1 MKEQH
6 PVRVIP
12 LGVVTGFS
20 VLILAV
26 GGATAWWTLN
36 HTQPNLPQ
44 AQTPPSAAEP
54 TSPTSAAPAVEK
66 KVEVY
71 WLQPNN
77 SDVKLAPNAIALD
90 PANTTSNAILEEAIK
105 SLLAGPADPA
115 VTTTI
120 PKGTTLNGLE
130 IKPDGIHIDLSEKF
144 TAGGGSASMQGRI
157 AQVLY
162 TATSLDPS
170 AKVWLSVDGKP
181 LETLGGEGLLLDQP
195 MTRQN
200 FDRNFTL

>member
-1 MKEQH
+1 MKQQH
-6 PVRVIP
+6 PVRTIP

-20 VLILAV
+20 ALILAV

-36 HTQPNLPQ
+36 HTQPNFPQ
-44 AQTPPSAAEP
+44 AQKPASVVEPISPTPPAA
-54 TSPTSAAPAVEK
+54 TVEK
-66 KVEVY
+66 EANIY

-77 SDVKLAPNAIALD
+77 SKVKLAPNATAVAPADTTPNAALEK
-90 PANTTSNAILEEAIK
+90 ALNG
-105 SLLAGPADPA
+105 LLAGPADPA

-120 PKGTTLNGLE
+120 PKGTTLKALE
-130 IKPDGIHIDLSEKF
+130 VKPDGIHIDLSAEF
-144 TAGGGSASMQGRI
+144 ASGGGSASMQGRV

-181 LETLGGEGLLLDQP
+181 LENLGGEGLLLEQP

-200 FDRNFTL
+200 FDQNFSL

>member
-1 MKEQH
+1 MKQQH
-6 PVRVIP
+6 PVRTIP

-20 VLILAV
+20 ALILAV

-36 HTQPNLPQ
+36 HTQPNFPQ
-44 AQTPPSAAEP
+44 AQKPDLVVEPISP
-54 TSPTSAAPAVEK
+54 TSPAAAIEK
-66 KVEVY
+66 EANIY
-71 WLQPNN
+71 WLQPND
-77 SDVKLAPNAIALD
+77 SKVKLAPNATAVAPADTTPNAALEK
-90 PANTTSNAILEEAIK
+90 ALNG
-105 SLLAGPADPA
+105 LLAGPADPA

-120 PKGTTLNGLE
+120 PKGTTLKTLE
-130 IKPDGIHIDLSEKF
+130 VKPDGIHIDLSAEF
-144 TAGGGSASMQGRI
+144 ASGGGSASMQGRI

-181 LETLGGEGLLLDQP
+181 LESLGGEGLLLEQP

-200 FDRNFTL
+200 FDQNFSL